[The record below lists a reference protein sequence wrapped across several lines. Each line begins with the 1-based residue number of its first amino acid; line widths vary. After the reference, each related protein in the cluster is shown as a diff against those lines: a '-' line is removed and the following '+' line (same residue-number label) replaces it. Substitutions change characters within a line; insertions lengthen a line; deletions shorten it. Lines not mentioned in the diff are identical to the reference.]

1 MIAPRLDRP
10 RHSDRPPARWR
21 RALPVYLFLLPGLL
35 LYGVWMLYPL
45 TSAFV
50 MSFFDWQ
57 LIRDST
63 FIGLDNYV
71 RAFADPLFWRSLLH
85 TVGYTVVTVGGQ
97 MVIGLA
103 VALLLNEPI
112 AGRTFLRLVYYLPVI
127 TSWVVVSLIFVFL
140 YNAQSGALNW
150 LLVDATGLLQ
160 ENIAWLA
167 EPATALWAVAALG
180 IWKGIGWAMVI
191 YLAGLQGIPPEL
203 HEAAA
208 IDGAGRWARFRYVTL
223 PLLTRTTA
231 FLLVALTLGGLSVF
245 VSIYVMTDGGP
256 LHSSE
261 VLLTYMYK
269 QAFETLDL
277 GYGAALSYLLAAIF
291 FVIAMVELQVVRRN
305 LR

>member
-1 MIAPRLDRP
+1 MIAPSAVPHRLLDRVP
-10 RHSDRPPARWR
+10 LRWR
-21 RALPVYLFLLPGLL
+21 RALPIYLFILPGLA
-35 LYGVWMLYPL
+35 LYAAWMLYPL
-45 TSAFV
+45 GSAFV

-57 LIRDST
+57 LIREST
-63 FIGLDNYV
+63 FVGPANYL
-71 RAFADPLFWRSLLH
+71 RAFGDPLFWRSLLH
-85 TVGYTVVTVGGQ
+85 TVGYTAVTVVGQ
-97 MVIGLA
+97 MVIGLS
-103 VALLLNEPI
+103 VALLLHEPLP
-112 AGRTFLRLVYYLPVI
+112 GRNVLRLIYYLPVI

-150 LLVDATGLLQ
+150 LLVDALGVLPT
-160 ENIAWLA
+160 NVAWLA

-180 IWKGIGWAMVI
+180 IWKGIGWTMVI

-208 IDGAGRWARFRYVTL
+208 IDGAGRWARFRHITL

-245 VSIYVMTDGGP
+245 VSIYVMTGGGP
-256 LHSSE
+256 LNSSE

-277 GYGAALSYLLAAIF
+277 GYGAALAYLLAAIF
-291 FVIAMVELQVVRRN
+291 FVVALAELWIVRRS
-305 LR
+305 LK